1 MISLDALPAVQ
12 VVELLARL
20 TGRCALRREEDL
32 LAVAERQPLPQP
44 GDPYGR
50 HHPDPAPAQRRP
62 RYYQHKIAEGRRT
75 REALRC
81 LKRRTSNV
89 IYARLRADARQ
100 AAVAASKDP

>member
-50 HHPDPAPAQRRP
+50 HHQIRHQQSDGRA
-62 RYYQHKIAEGRRT
+62 YYQRKIAEGRRT
-75 REALRC
+75 EALRC